1 MIVDVETESTQLFRK
16 ERLPGTKLRYTG
28 LVKLLSFS
36 LFIS

>member
-16 ERLPGTKLRYTG
+16 ERLPGTNLRCMG